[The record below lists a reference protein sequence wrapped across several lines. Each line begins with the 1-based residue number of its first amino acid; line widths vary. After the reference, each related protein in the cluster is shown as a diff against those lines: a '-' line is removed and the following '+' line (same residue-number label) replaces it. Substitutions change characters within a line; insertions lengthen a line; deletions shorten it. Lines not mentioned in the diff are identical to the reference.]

1 MDKSK
6 LDYMEGLVLY
16 KEEDKIKISLD
27 MIIKDFRKEGFFDDD
42 IYEYLKKV
50 VMDVMLKDEFD
61 KWEDIRNIMKKQI
74 YMIFMNN
81 DNI

>member
-27 MIIKDFRKEGFFDDD
+27 MIIKDFRKEGF
-42 IYEYLKKV
+42 L
-50 VMDVMLKDEFD
+50 MM
-61 KWEDIRNIMKKQI
+61 I
-74 YMIFMNN
+74 YM
-81 DNI
+81 NI

>member
-16 KEEDKIKISLD
+16 KEEDKMKVCIEK
-27 MIIKDFRKEGFFDDD
+27 IIKDFRVEGFFDDD

-61 KWEDIRNIMKKQI
+61 KWKDIRKKM
-74 YMIFMNN
+74 Y
-81 DNI
+81 D

>member
-6 LDYMEGLVLY
+6 LDYMNGLVLY
-16 KEEDKIKISLD
+16 KEEDKMKVCIEKIV
-27 MIIKDFRKEGFFDDD
+27 KDFRVEGFFDDD

-61 KWEDIRNIMKKQI
+61 KWKDIRNMMK
-74 YMIFMNN
+74 
-81 DNI
+81 

>member
-61 KWEDIRNIMKKQI
+61 KWEDIRNIMKKQS

>member
-6 LDYMEGLVLY
+6 LSYMEGLVLY

-50 VMDVMLKDEFD
+50 VMDVMLKDEFE
-61 KWEDIRNIMKKQI
+61 KWEEIRNKMKKQT

>member
-6 LDYMEGLVLY
+6 LDYMNGLVLY
-16 KEEDKIKISLD
+16 KEEDKMKVCIEK
-27 MIIKDFRKEGFFDDD
+27 IIKDFRVEGFFDDD

-61 KWEDIRNIMKKQI
+61 KWNDIKKLMK
-74 YMIFMNN
+74 
-81 DNI
+81 

>member
-16 KEEDKIKISLD
+16 KEEDKMKVCIEK
-27 MIIKDFRKEGFFDDD
+27 IIKDFRVEGFFDDD

-61 KWEDIRNIMKKQI
+61 KWNDIKKLMK
-74 YMIFMNN
+74 
-81 DNI
+81 